1 MIKIAP
7 SILTA
12 DFANLGA
19 AAEQLK
25 LWQADWLHLDVMDG
39 RFVPNLTFGPAM
51 CAALRKRCDLPFDA
65 HLMVETPADWIEPF
79 RDAGTDIL
87 TFHVEAE
94 THIHRTLERIHA
106 TKVFSANLVTEKL
119 LPLADY
125 FGSAA
130 GDAPGKMDVPFDWER
145 GAKLN
150 VPVLCDSPVAF
161 ELEAAEFLPHGEAEV
176 ILCKIR
182 NVLMDETL
190 ADPGVSA
197 EEKLRRIAPI
207 RTTCAT
213 YFGWDG
219 RSMGAWHEPG
229 KAVRPGGEK

>member
-79 RDAGTDIL
+79 RDAGADIL

-94 THIHRTLERIHA
+94 KHIHRTLERIHA
-106 TKVFSANLVTEKL
+106 AGMRAGVVLNPATPIASCEHVLENCDLVLLMSVNPGFGGQKFIPAVVEKIRRL
-119 LPLADY
+119 RRLID
-125 FGSAA
+125 G
-130 GDAPGKMDVPFDWER
+130 R
-145 GAKLN
+145 GLTCEIEVDGGINPQTAKLC
-150 VPVLCDSPVAF
+150 VDAGATVLVA
-161 ELEAAEFLPHGEAEV
+161 GNS
-176 ILCKIR
+176 ILS
-182 NVLMDETL
+182 
-190 ADPGVSA
+190 ASDPAGMVRQ
-197 EEKLRRIAPI
+197 LR
-207 RTTCAT
+207 C
-213 YFGWDG
+213 
-219 RSMGAWHEPG
+219 E
-229 KAVRPGGEK
+229 